1 MKSSFFLVIVWG
13 IYNSGILIHTNID
26 YSNLDGITVSELLG
40 EIERRK
46 KLTESCSSPLRQNMI
61 LSVSFTKL

>member
-1 MKSSFFLVIVWG
+1 MKSSFFLVVVSG
-13 IYNSGILIHTNID
+13 IYDSGILIQTNID
-26 YSNLDGITVSELLG
+26 YSNLDGITVLELLD

-46 KLTESCSSPLRQNMI
+46 KLTESYSSPLEQNMI